1 MIWQRVNLLG
11 GTMLTFILNFQ
22 FFHSLIIYV
31 IQQSF
36 KSIHLPGIYAVSVVG
51 SFSLR
56 SHFIS

>member
-11 GTMLTFILNFQ
+11 GTMLTFSPFK

-51 SFSLR
+51 FFSLR